1 MGNKC
6 ASRGEG
12 WSSPATGPKTWTGTI
27 AMFDSRPAVRRMV
40 ASLSP
45 PRRVGV
51 GAGGRHGGERV
62 VTTLRPRRWLA
73 LRLPVLAI
81 LITVVACAQAGAPNG
96 RAQTA
101 GPFDPRGLA
110 PPAEELPP
118 GFTADPARTSF
129 EERPDGTARYDV
141 AYARP
146 APDDDSTSGPTEIRF
161 SVARTHS
168 GRDSADLL
176 AATRQSL
183 TAAGWTERPVPPLGD
198 EAAGLSLSTP
208 SPGVVR
214 AAHVYMFRFSRHV
227 LGSMVSGPAPSTNFD
242 QALDLAI
249 RESARLDAAL
259 AAQPLDDPAPA
270 PATAVA
276 APRAPASNAP
286 APAPATAAA
295 AAPPGPSISSPTIIV
310 DARADDA
317 PDVGGGLRLGGFSGL
332 YALDKSGTLF
342 ATVTDR
348 GPNGDTYVPGKKQ
361 PVFPLPNFS
370 PSIVKLRVDSGHLQV
385 VETIPLRLLDGYTD
399 PVTSSR
405 NVTGLPSYDGGEVGY
420 APNGKDRLPID
431 PNGLDTEGL
440 AIDPRDGSYWL
451 CEEYGPSVLHV
462 AADGTILARLVPR
475 GLDLPAPGEN
485 VRGLLPEVLLK
496 RKPNRGFEGVGIAP
510 DGSRV
515 FALMQSPVSNPD
527 KKTGEASRH
536 LRLVVLDTSES
547 NEPKLAA
554 MYVYQTEAYTS
565 VGAEEQDDVKI
576 GDLAAVSATRL
587 LVAER
592 DSDEDGKHKKVYLID
607 LAGATDIL
615 NREDFGGKTLE
626 QASEADLRRLG
637 VEYVRK
643 SLALDLAKLG
653 YRPEKF
659 EGLALVD
666 PFTIAAVND
675 NDFEIDSIDARG
687 KIAKSGTASRL
698 VVVRFPDP

>member
-176 AATRQSL
+176 AA
-183 TAAGWTERPVPPLGD
+183 
-198 EAAGLSLSTP
+198 
-208 SPGVVR
+208 
-214 AAHVYMFRFSRHV
+214 
-227 LGSMVSGPAPSTNFD
+227 PAPSTNFD

-286 APAPATAAA
+286 EPAPATAAA

-420 APNGKDRLPID
+420 APNGKDRLLID

-698 VVVRFPDP
+698 VVVRFPDPIQ